1 MRGGSESEERRR
13 PVQRLR
19 QVRKRCYADPAA
31 DEERSLDVE
40 AVAVSEG
47 TEDRNPVAG
56 LEGAKSPR
64 SRPDRVDQEGELA
77 GWRETEAHRPRQE
90 AAGCLEH
97 EELAG
102 SARLEAAAVHTQERV
117 RADLLG
123 AGDLSLLG
131 PHRSALGG

>member
-1 MRGGSESEERRR
+1 MLGSSESEDRRG

-19 QVRKRCYADPAA
+19 QVRKRGDADPAA

-40 AVAVSEG
+40 AVAVPERP
-47 TEDRNPVAG
+47 EDRDPVAR
-56 LEGAKSPR
+56 LECAESARPR
-64 SRPDRVDQEGELA
+64 SDRVDQEGELA
-77 GWRETEAHRPRQE
+77 GRRKTEAHRPRQE
-90 AAGCLEH
+90 AARGLEH

-102 SARLEAAAVHTQERV
+102 DARLQAAAADTQERV

-131 PHRSALGG
+131 PHRSAPGG